1 MFGRVGRMHCILAG
15 SRKRLAAFG
24 TSAPYL
30 FRSNCSATCGYHS
43 AGAWWDF
50 FVSNSLHVC
59 ASPLANRL
67 QCALERSAIFRQRVF
82 HFWRNGGVNAS
93 RNYAVGLQ
101 LAELLDEHF
110 LGYSRNQPTQLRK
123 AIRILMQP
131 PQNQSLPH
139 ATNHVDRCLH
149 WTVIRFDL
157 HERLPSLYFWQVPYF
172 IVGTCCRNLKSG
184 TIV

>member
-15 SRKRLAAFG
+15 ARTCLAPLV
-24 TSAPYL
+24 SPAPYL
-30 FRSNCSATCGYHS
+30 CRPNFSATCGYHS
-43 AGAWWDF
+43 AGPWWDF
-50 FVSNSLHVC
+50 FGSNSLHVC

-82 HFWRNGGVNAS
+82 HFWRNGGVNVS

-110 LGYSRNQPTQLRK
+110 LGNSRNQPTQLRK

-131 PQNQSLPH
+131 P
-139 ATNHVDRCLH
+139 
-149 WTVIRFDL
+149 
-157 HERLPSLYFWQVPYF
+157 
-172 IVGTCCRNLKSG
+172 
-184 TIV
+184 